1 MLDLFIYLCSM
12 SVHTYHKHILLFSL
26 ISVWQT
32 DTLLWGMICKWMI
45 KCHACWAH
53 RQELQC
59 IHKCRKVQRRKL
71 SRDLQNLINIPAGL
85 SQYLQRVLIQKEASE
100 HNNDQILNWWFQH
113 LFLPSKL
120 SLEQFEIMQKC
131 QQCYF
136 YSTQHENYCEVCQ

>member
-12 SVHTYHKHILLFSL
+12 SVHTYHKHTLLFSL
-26 ISVWQT
+26 ILVWQK

-45 KCHACWAH
+45 KWHACWAH
-53 RQELQC
+53 RKYSAFTNVE
-59 IHKCRKVQRRKL
+59 KVQRRKL

-85 SQYLQRVLIQKEASE
+85 SQYLQRVLSQKEASE

-113 LFLPSKL
+113 LFSPSKL

-136 YSTQHENYCEVCQ
+136 YSTQHGKYCEVCQ